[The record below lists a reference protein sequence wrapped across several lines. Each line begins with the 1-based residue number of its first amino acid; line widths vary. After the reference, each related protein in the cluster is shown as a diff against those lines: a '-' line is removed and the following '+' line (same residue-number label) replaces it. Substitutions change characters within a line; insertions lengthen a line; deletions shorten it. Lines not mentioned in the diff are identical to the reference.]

1 MGMNGSAAPAGGSEV
16 LHGLRTVPE
25 ACGCGHQASNTGQV
39 SNMASACSVLMHHN
53 KQSMQLASVHH
64 AVCRQG
70 HAGRGSTYRQLRGRV
85 IGRHPRGGTRAGAT
99 PTRAEG
105 SCPDLSLS
113 KSCSSRASSE
123 SSVVPEVVRRGGKQ
137 TSEVSIKLW
146 QRKVHSMRCM
156 GQWPGNACGES
167 RIPSSARRLS
177 RKAAAFRQAGEQD
190 RLLIH

>member
-1 MGMNGSAAPAGGSEV
+1 M

-25 ACGCGHQASNTGQV
+25 ACACGHQASNTGQV

-70 HAGRGSTYRQLRGRV
+70 HADRGSTYRLHRAQAMRC
-85 IGRHPRGGTRAGAT
+85 HSGGGAWAGAK
-99 PTRAEG
+99 PTLAEPP
-105 SCPDLSLS
+105 SNDLGLS
-113 KSCSSRASSE
+113 KSCSWKGCSAHSMS
-123 SSVVPEVVRRGGKQ
+123 PEVVRRGGKQ
-137 TSEVSIKLW
+137 TSEVSVKLW